1 VVRIFKLGSHSGKPQ
16 LGNWQKHTGAQV
28 IAAFV
33 RPRPPRENGRGFF
46 LYNVPLSPCLTGFL
60 CIVAYSFRRWLHCRW
75 HPQHAAGFT
84 AIDITGANIGPD
96 YQLSYSDG
104 KPASLRDF
112 KGKYVMLFFGFTQCP
127 DVCPTTLS
135 RATEIKRLLGADGD
149 KLQVVFVTVDPERDT
164 GPLLAEYMRA
174 FDPTFVAVR
183 GNAEQTAKAAKDFKI
198 FTARCRAAVPTPWT
212 TPPSPTCSTPAA
224 RSGWPSS
231 TNKPPSRSPPTCAC
245 CNPKK
250 KPAS

>member
-1 VVRIFKLGSHSGKPQ
+1 MQRRTFISSLVALPLVAGS
-16 LGNWQKHTGAQV
+16 A
-28 IAAFV
+28 
-33 RPRPPRENGRGFF
+33 R
-46 LYNVPLSPCLTGFL
+46 
-60 CIVAYSFRRWLHCRW
+60 
-75 HPQHAAGFT
+75 AAGFT

-127 DVCPTTLS
+127 DVCPTTLA
-135 RATEIKRLLGADGD
+135 RASEIKRLLGADGD

-183 GNAEQTAKAAKDFKI
+183 GNLEQTAKAAKDFKI
-198 FTARCRAAVPTPWT
+198 FYRKVPSGSSYTMDHTALTYLFDANGKIRLAVKHEQTAQQVAADV
-212 TPPSPTCSTPAA
+212 
-224 RSGWPSS
+224 RLLMH
-231 TNKPPSRSPPTCAC
+231 
-245 CNPKK
+245 PKK
-250 KPAS
+250 ETGFLKGLFE

>member
-1 VVRIFKLGSHSGKPQ
+1 MHRRLFISSL
-16 LGNWQKHTGAQV
+16 
-28 IAAFV
+28 AA
-33 RPRPPRENGRGFF
+33 
-46 LYNVPLSPCLTGFL
+46 LPLA
-60 CIVAYSFRRWLHCRW
+60 V
-75 HPQHAAGFT
+75 HAAGFT

-127 DVCPTTLS
+127 DVCPTTLA

-164 GPLLAEYMRA
+164 GTLLAEYMRA

-198 FTARCRAAVPTPWT
+198 FYRKVPSGSSYTMDHTALTYIFDANGKIRLAVKHEQTAQQVAADL
-212 TPPSPTCSTPAA
+212 
-224 RSGWPSS
+224 RLLMH
-231 TNKPPSRSPPTCAC
+231 
-245 CNPKK
+245 PKK
-250 KPAS
+250 ETGFLKGLFQ

>member
-1 VVRIFKLGSHSGKPQ
+1 MQRRTFLSSLVALPLVAGS
-16 LGNWQKHTGAQV
+16 A
-28 IAAFV
+28 
-33 RPRPPRENGRGFF
+33 R
-46 LYNVPLSPCLTGFL
+46 
-60 CIVAYSFRRWLHCRW
+60 
-75 HPQHAAGFT
+75 AAGFT

-127 DVCPTTLS
+127 DVCPTTLA
-135 RATEIKRLLGADGD
+135 RASEIKRLLGADGD

-183 GNAEQTAKAAKDFKI
+183 GNLEQTAKAAKDFKI
-198 FTARCRAAVPTPWT
+198 FYRKVPSGSSYTMDHTALTYLFDANGKIRLAVKHEQTAQQVAADV
-212 TPPSPTCSTPAA
+212 
-224 RSGWPSS
+224 RLLMH
-231 TNKPPSRSPPTCAC
+231 
-245 CNPKK
+245 PKK
-250 KPAS
+250 ETGFLKGLFE

>member
-1 VVRIFKLGSHSGKPQ
+1 MQRRLFISSLVALPLV
-16 LGNWQKHTGAQV
+16 TGA
-28 IAAFV
+28 A
-33 RPRPPRENGRGFF
+33 
-46 LYNVPLSPCLTGFL
+46 
-60 CIVAYSFRRWLHCRW
+60 
-75 HPQHAAGFT
+75 HAAGFN

-96 YQLSYSDG
+96 YQLFYSDG

-127 DVCPTTLS
+127 DVCPTTLA

-198 FTARCRAAVPTPWT
+198 FYRKVPSGSSYTMDHTALTYVFDAAGKIRLAVKHEQTAQQV
-212 TPPSPTCSTPAA
+212 AA
-224 RSGWPSS
+224 DVRLLMH
-231 TNKPPSRSPPTCAC
+231 
-245 CNPKK
+245 PKK
-250 KPAS
+250 DTGFLKGLFQ